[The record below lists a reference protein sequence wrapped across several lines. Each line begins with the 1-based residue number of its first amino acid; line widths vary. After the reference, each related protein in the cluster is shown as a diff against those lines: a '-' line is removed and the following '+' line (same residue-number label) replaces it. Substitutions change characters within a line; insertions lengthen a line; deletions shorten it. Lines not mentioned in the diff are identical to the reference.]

1 MNEYMYVYNISGQ
14 PLSLQVGHG
23 YHGFHNVGT
32 LHIYDINLAN
42 SLSVYTYIY
51 TYVIEME

>member
-1 MNEYMYVYNISGQ
+1 MYVYNISGQ